1 MRRALGVLL
10 LFLLPGLA
18 VSAPLGTRTVLEN
31 GLILL
36 HSEQRSLP
44 LVTLRLILW
53 AGTAVEPPE
62 KSGLANLTAQLLS
75 QGTADRS
82 AQEVA
87 EAIDTLGGRL
97 GFLAEKDFV
106 SVGLTVLREDLE
118 AGLTLLSELIQIPS
132 FPEEEFKQK
141 ISQNLARIH
150 QEEQDPHTV
159 TALAFQGA
167 LYGSHPYGR
176 RTIGTPEELKNL
188 TREDVVNFHRERYL
202 PEGAIVAVVGDISQ
216 KEAREALAGAFGG
229 WLGGPARVPTL
240 SLPEGP
246 KTLNVVKIDRP
257 VSQAQ
262 VLFGHPGLERDDPDF
277 YAVLVMN
284 YILGGGGFE
293 SRLLDN
299 IRDNLGLAYSVS
311 SRFSTGLHGGTFRA
325 GLQTSN
331 ETANQALE
339 ELFKEVRR
347 IQEVPVTKREL
358 SDAKDFLTG
367 SFPLRLSSNRGIA
380 SMLTQVEL
388 HHLGLDYSDRYPEFI
403 RAVSQEDVL
412 RVAQKYLRPGQ
423 AVLVILSDEE
433 KAALQY

>member
-1 MRRALGVLL
+1 MKGALGALL

-18 VSAPLGTRTVLEN
+18 FSAPLGTRTVLEN

-62 KSGLANLTAQLLS
+62 KSGLANLTAELLS

-97 GFLAEKDFV
+97 GFQAEKDFV
-106 SVGLTVLREDLE
+106 SAGLTVLREDLE
-118 AGLTLLSELIQIPS
+118 AGLTLLSELIQRPS
-132 FPEEEFKQK
+132 FPEEELNRK
-141 ISQNLARIH
+141 ISQTLARIH
-150 QEEQDPHTV
+150 QEEQEPSTV
-159 TALAFQGA
+159 AALAFQGA

-176 RTIGTPEELKNL
+176 RTIGTPDELRNL
-188 TREDVVNFHRERYL
+188 TREDVVSFHRERYL

-216 KEAREALAGAFGG
+216 RAAREALARVFGG
-229 WLGGPARVPTL
+229 WVGGPSRVPNL
-240 SLPEGP
+240 PLPEGP
-246 KTLNVVKIDRP
+246 KVLNVVKIDRP

-293 SRLLDN
+293 SRLLDT
-299 IRDNLGLAYSVS
+299 IRDNLGLAYSVF

-325 GLQTSN
+325 GLQTRN

-339 ELFKEVRR
+339 EFFKEVRR
-347 IQEVPVTKREL
+347 IREVPVTEREL

-367 SFPLRLSSNRGIA
+367 SFPLRLSSNRDIS

-388 HHLGLDYSDRYPEFI
+388 HSLGLDYPDQYPGLI
-403 RAVSQEDVL
+403 QAVSQEDVL
-412 RVAQKYLRPGQ
+412 RVAQKHLHPGQ